1 MRKNNSSLVGQQ
13 IVEELNTSTGEI
25 HVRSI
30 KGIFKRYTLEHF
42 TMVRFTDDD
51 KWIKE
56 LKPVL
61 PLLLIMSQWID
72 ATTDIVPLSS
82 DRREYLCRFFDL
94 SNPRSLTTLLT
105 QAVRL
110 NGMTRVNGST
120 SAFMI
125 NPAFIYLGST
135 KGLSAKIMKY
145 VEYKGESK
153 TIANTNFENE

>member
-1 MRKNNSSLVGQQ
+1 MKKRSKLVGQR
-13 IVEELNTSTGEI
+13 IVETLDTSTGEHLI
-25 HVRSI
+25 SEV
-30 KGIFKRYTLEHF
+30 KGIYKHYALEHF

-72 ATTDIVPLSS
+72 SSSDIVPLSS

-94 SNPRSLTTLLT
+94 SNPRSLTTLLS
-105 QAVRL
+105 QAIRL
-110 NGMTRVNGST
+110 DGMTRVNGST

-125 NPAFIYLGST
+125 NPAFIYRGST
-135 KGLSAKIMKY
+135 KGLAGKIMKY
-145 VEYKGESK
+145 VEYKGGSR
-153 TIANTNFENE
+153 IMGNQDFENH

>member
-1 MRKNNSSLVGQQ
+1 MRKTKRLVGQQ
-13 IVEELNTSTGEI
+13 TEERYDTDTGKYK
-25 HVRSI
+25 VTTV
-30 KGIFKRYTLEHF
+30 KGVYKNYALEHF

-72 ATTDIVPLSS
+72 ATSDIVPLSS
-82 DRREYLCRFFDL
+82 DRREYLCRFFGL

-105 QAVRL
+105 QAIRL
-110 NGMTRVNGST
+110 DGMTRVNGST

-125 NPAFIYLGST
+125 NPAFIYRGST
-135 KGLSAKIMKY
+135 KGLAGKIMKY
-145 VEYKGESK
+145 VEYKGVGK
-153 TIANTNFENE
+153 IKDNTNFENE

>member
-1 MRKNNSSLVGQQ
+1 MRKNRKLVGQRV
-13 IVEELNTSTGEI
+13 IETLNTSTGEHSI
-25 HVRSI
+25 SEI
-30 KGIFKRYTLEHF
+30 KGIYKSYALEHF

-72 ATTDIVPLSS
+72 SASDIVPLSS

-94 SNPRSLTTLLT
+94 SNPRSLTTLLA
-105 QAVRL
+105 QAIIL
-110 NGMTRVNGST
+110 DGMTRVNGST

-125 NPAFIYLGST
+125 NPAFIYRGST
-135 KGLSAKIMKY
+135 KGLAGKIMKY
-145 VEYKGESK
+145 VEYKGLGK
-153 TIANTNFENE
+153 MGANTNFENE

>member
-1 MRKNNSSLVGQQ
+1 MRKTKRLVGQ
-13 IVEELNTSTGEI
+13 ETRELYDASTGGYKLTS
-25 HVRSI
+25 V
-30 KGIFKRYTLEHF
+30 KGVYKSYALEHF

-72 ATTDIVPLSS
+72 SASDIVPLSS

-94 SNPRSLTTLLT
+94 SNPRSLTTLLA
-105 QAVRL
+105 QAIRL
-110 NGMTRVNGST
+110 DGMTRVNGST

-125 NPAFIYLGST
+125 NPAFIYRGST
-135 KGLSAKIMKY
+135 KGLAGKMMKY
-145 VEYKGESK
+145 VEYKGTGK
-153 TIANTNFENE
+153 IMANTNFENE

>member
-1 MRKNNSSLVGQQ
+1 MRKTKRLVGQQ
-13 IVEELNTSTGEI
+13 TEERYDTNTGKYKIIT
-25 HVRSI
+25 V
-30 KGIFKRYTLEHF
+30 KGVYKNYALEHF

-82 DRREYLCRFFDL
+82 DRRAYLCRFFDL
-94 SNPRSLTTLLT
+94 SNPRSLTTLLA
-105 QAVRL
+105 QAIRL
-110 NGMTRVNGST
+110 DGMTRVNGST

-125 NPAFIYLGST
+125 NPAFIYRGST
-135 KGLSAKIMKY
+135 KELAGKIKKY
-145 VEYKGESK
+145 VEYKGSGK
-153 TIANTNFENE
+153 ITANANFENE

>member
-1 MRKNNSSLVGQQ
+1 MRKTKRLVGQQ
-13 IVEELNTSTGEI
+13 TEERYDTNTGKYKVTT
-25 HVRSI
+25 V
-30 KGIFKRYTLEHF
+30 KCVYKNYALEHF

-82 DRREYLCRFFDL
+82 DRRAYLCRFFDL
-94 SNPRSLTTLLT
+94 SNPRSLTTLI
-105 QAVRL
+105 AKAIRL
-110 NGMTRVNGST
+110 DGMTRVNGST

-125 NPAFIYLGST
+125 NPAFIYRGST
-135 KGLSAKIMKY
+135 KELAGKIKKY
-145 VEYKGESK
+145 VEYKGSGK
-153 TIANTNFENE
+153 TTANTNFENE